1 MSASIIQIRPNED
14 TDRQVDA
21 YIVERLEAVFTKV
34 FGMIDPYDSEDL
46 LNIEEACK
54 FLKGC
59 AEGTLNKYVGMGL
72 KKHKD
77 GQKVYYLRKEII
89 EFIATLPAE

>member
-34 FGMIDPYDSEDL
+34 FGMIDPLDSEDV
-46 LNIEEACK
+46 LNIDEACK

-59 AEGTLNKYVGMGL
+59 SEGTLKKYVNMGL
-72 KKHKD
+72 KKHKSD
-77 GQKVYYLRKEII
+77 QKVFFLRKEII
-89 EFIATLPAE
+89 EFIAKLPAE

>member
-21 YIVERLEAVFTKV
+21 YITERLEAVFTKV
-34 FGMIDPYDSEDL
+34 FGMIDPRGSEELMD
-46 LNIEEACK
+46 IEEACK

-59 AEGTLNKYVGMGL
+59 SEGTLAKYVRMGL

-77 GQKVYYLRKEII
+77 GQKVYYLREEIL